1 MNKPNKM
8 KKCQPVAIDAADPFK
23 NDVLNRKAN
32 VETLTQFIT
41 SYEQSIVLCIDAGWG
56 QGKTT
61 FIKMWQQYLKNLDI
75 PTIYFNAWESD
86 YTDDALIALI
96 GEIGLAIDNL
106 SGENKS
112 KAKGLFSTLKNK
124 IGYLAK
130 DASFK
135 EWLPIVAAIG
145 SLISGGRIKAD
156 KIAEFTA
163 NLGASLAK
171 DQIEKYE
178 KSKQVLFE
186 FKQALSRLA
195 ECYCGN
201 DDKKPL
207 VIFIDE
213 LDRCRPNFAIEVL
226 EKAKHLFNV
235 DNIIFVLATDK
246 TQLGHSIR
254 AVYGQGL
261 DVNGYLRR
269 FIDFDYLLPSP
280 VESNFIVSLSKQLGL
295 DKYLINRITFFADPL
310 GIILQNLI
318 SLYNLTL
325 REQEALCNILN
336 IAVRTRS
343 YFLEDNRVLVLFLLS
358 ILKLKF
364 PDLYKSLNRDNKSS
378 FISNVLEN
386 INSHYPDNTDNTDN
400 DTYYLKFLEF
410 LECML
415 LSVIRPASKFSYE
428 ETVDDYVRKYNFN
441 DVKKQKLIEIFHV
454 VIVKGFEITILDLLL
469 IKDTIEFSSS
479 FTLNWAV

>member
-1 MNKPNKM
+1 MSL
-8 KKCQPVAIDAADPFK
+8 KKCSQVEIDAADPFK
-23 NDVLNRKAN
+23 NDVLDRKAN
-32 VETLTQFIT
+32 IKILTQFIT

-61 FIKMWQQYLKNLDI
+61 FIKMWQQYLKNQDI

-106 SGENKS
+106 SGEDKS
-112 KAKGLFSTLKNK
+112 KAKGFFSTLKNK

-130 DASFK
+130 DASSK
-135 EWLPIVAAIG
+135 EWLTIGAAIG
-145 SLISGGRIKAD
+145 SLISGGRIKVD

-186 FKQALSRLA
+186 FKQALSQLA

-201 DDKKPL
+201 DDNKPL

-213 LDRCRPNFAIEVL
+213 LDRCRPNFAIEIL

-235 DNIIFVLATDK
+235 DNIVFVLATDK

-269 FIDFDYLLPSP
+269 FIDFDYLLPILN
-280 VESNFIVSLSKQLGL
+280 ESNFIDKLLQKFSL
-295 DKYLINRITFFADPL
+295 DKHLESNTACLTVPVLKYMI
-310 GIILQNLI
+310 G
-318 SLYNLTL
+318 LYKLTL

-336 IAVRTRS
+336 IVARTNNQFKKDD
-343 YFLEDNRVLVLFLLS
+343 YYLLCFLIV
-358 ILKLKF
+358 LKLKF
-364 PDLYKSLNRDNKSS
+364 PDLYNNLNKNNKNN
-378 FISNVLEN
+378 FVDKALKN
-386 INSHYPDNTDNTDN
+386 INSQYS
-400 DTYYLKFLEF
+400 TYIEIDISGYYFEF
-410 LECML
+410 LELIL
-415 LSVIRPASKFSYE
+415 LTVVRPDPSFSNE
-428 ETVDDYVRKYNFN
+428 EIIDKYVREYEF
-441 DVKKQKLIEIFHV
+441 DDTKKQKLIKSLPMLGQYRANIHTLLCIKQAIEISTSF
-454 VIVKGFEITILDLLL
+454 KLDNAA
-469 IKDTIEFSSS
+469 T
-479 FTLNWAV
+479 

>member
-1 MNKPNKM
+1 MRL

-32 VETLTQFIT
+32 VEILTQFIT

-61 FIKMWQQYLKNLDI
+61 FIRMWQQYLKNLDI

-96 GEIGLAIDNL
+96 GEIGLSIQEL
-106 SGENKS
+106 TGEDKTT
-112 KAKGLFSTLKNK
+112 AEK
-124 IGYLAK
+124 IIGRIYK
-130 DASFK
+130 
-135 EWLPIVAAIG
+135 IVANFT
-145 SLISGGRIKAD
+145 KA
-156 KIAEFTA
+156 AAPTMA
-163 NLGASLAK
+163 NLGIKAASGGLICANEISTAIGNLSESLVK
-171 DQIEKYE
+171 EQITKYE
-178 KSKQVLFE
+178 ESRKTLGN
-186 FKQALSRLA
+186 FKEALSELA
-195 ECYCGN
+195 RCYVDG
-201 DDKKPL
+201 DAHKPL

-246 TQLGHSIR
+246 TQLSHSIR

-280 VESNFIVSLSKQLGL
+280 VKSDFIVSLSKQLGF
-295 DKYLINRITFFADPL
+295 DKYLNRDIFFNYPL
-310 GIILQNLI
+310 IRILKDII

-325 REQEALCNILN
+325 REQEAFCNILN
-336 IAVRTRS
+336 IVARTHF
-343 YFLEDNRVLVLFLLS
+343 YILESNYVTFLFLLN

-364 PDLYKSLNRDNKSS
+364 PDLYKSLNRDNKSN

-386 INSHYPDNTDNTDN
+386 INSHYPDDTDNN
-400 DTYYLKFLEF
+400 TYYLEF

-415 LSVIRPASKFSYE
+415 LNVIRPASHFSYE
-428 ETVDDYVRKYNFN
+428 ETIDDYVRKYNFN
-441 DVKKQKLIEIFHV
+441 DVKKQKLIDSFNM
-454 VIVKGFEITILDLLL
+454 VKRFEITIRNLLL
-469 IKDTIEFSSS
+469 IKDAIEISSS
-479 FTLNWAV
+479 FRLN

>member
-130 DASFK
+130 DASLK
-135 EWLPIVAAIG
+135 EWLPIVATIG

-280 VESNFIVSLSKQLGL
+280 VRSDFIVSLSKQLGL
-295 DKYLINRITFFADPL
+295 DKYLNINIFYFPAYNYTLLNILKDITY
-310 GIILQNLI
+310 
-318 SLYNLTL
+318 LYKLTL

-336 IAVRTRS
+336 IVMKTS
-343 YFLEDNRVLVLFLLS
+343 TQFTQEEYILLFFLSV
-358 ILKLKF
+358 LKLKF
-364 PDLYKSLNRDNKSS
+364 PDLYKSLNRGSKSS

-386 INSHYPDNTDNTDN
+386 INSQYPINTNN
-400 DTYYLKFLEF
+400 DIYYFEF

-415 LSVIRPASKFSYE
+415 LSVIRPASRFSY
-428 ETVDDYVRKYNFN
+428 TKTIDDYVRKYNFN
-441 DVKKQKLIEIFHV
+441 DVKKQKLIDSFDM
-454 VIVKGFEITILDLLL
+454 VKRSEITIQDLLE
-469 IKDTIEFSSS
+469 IKNTIEFSSS